1 MSKYLKREFVGMSR
15 HDKAGSYAETSTD
28 CGNCS
33 GARCAENEICAKIYE
48 FQLQPLAI
56 ETIVNFAQ
64 FLNNSAEK
72 WKDVEWVNRQFQ
84 HHIEECSELSSA
96 YDSHLQAELL
106 DKLIISACLVLIS
119 EAAEKFRDSLKE
131 FQNSLLYKGV
141 VEFETYEELFT
152 NRFSKFVSKL
162 HL

>member
-1 MSKYLKREFVGMSR
+1 MSKYLKKEFVGMSR
-15 HDKAGSYAETSTD
+15 HDRAGSSAETSTN

-33 GARCAENEICAKIYE
+33 GARCAEGESCEKVYE
-48 FQLQPLAI
+48 FELQPIAI
-56 ETIVNFAQ
+56 ETIVNFAN

-72 WKDVEWVNRQFQ
+72 WKNVEWVKGQFQ
-84 HHIEECSELSSA
+84 HHIEECSELRVTC
-96 YDSHLQAELL
+96 DPHLQAELL

-119 EAAEKFRDSLKE
+119 EATYEFSCSVKE
-131 FQNSLLYKGV
+131 FQDSLLYKGV

-162 HL
+162 HI